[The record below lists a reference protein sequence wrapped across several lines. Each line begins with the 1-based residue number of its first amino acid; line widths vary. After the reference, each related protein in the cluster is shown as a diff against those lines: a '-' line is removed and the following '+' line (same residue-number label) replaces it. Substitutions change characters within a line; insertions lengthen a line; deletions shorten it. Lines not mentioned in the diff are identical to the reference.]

1 MKTMPADIIL
11 QKCTKNHDHML
22 YCSCDMARDRCNC
35 YFSFWAI
42 LCSFNP
48 LTAQKI
54 KRKKK
59 KKNPVRYHHF
69 TRVPKIKI
77 RWCMLPEIW
86 CTTDRQTDGRTD
98 RQMDG
103 QADGQKKW
111 HTEFTKFTEAPFPIW
126 ETLYYNKL
134 FHCS

>member
-1 MKTMPADIIL
+1 MKTMPADIIIL

-42 LCSFNP
+42 FCSFNP

-69 TRVPKIKI
+69 THVYQKLRSDDACFL
-77 RWCMLPEIW
+77 RYDAQQ
-86 CTTDRQTDGRTD
+86 TDRRTD

-103 QADGQKKW
+103 QADGQKKV
-111 HTEFTKFTEAPFPIW
+111 TYRGGCPT
-126 ETLYYNKL
+126 
-134 FHCS
+134 